1 MELRI
6 INILKI
12 IFLSLAISVGEKSYA
27 YVEGQIRE
35 KPVDIVTAP
44 EKFIFLHTLNPCDWG
59 FSPIATSGK
68 EMFYRLTLDEPMN
81 MTFLTLGSDICC
93 AEISIFGSNGNIT
106 RSVTAQDYQ
115 YILKE
120 DGRWND
126 SYSYFEGQDCFIANG
141 LAPGT
146 YWITVQGIKG
156 GNSSAT
162 NGPVRMTVI
171 GYNFDNL
178 DYGLIAPDSI
188 PGTRQCPFDI
198 GRLNSG
204 FTTTVEKS
212 KTDMP
217 PSVTEMFFRLELTE
231 PMSLLFDFNE
241 SDYEISLFNSSQSQV
256 TVIKSGSST
265 ESSEIDFES
274 GSYLLWARFLP
285 SSENDV
291 LTFSITGKT
300 EDAPKPERPDNPSP
314 GNPTTIGKNYI
325 TTRTYLSADC
335 SDYRDE
341 TLYADGLGRISQRI
355 LAAGSP
361 AGGDLVW
368 RYSYDT
374 SGRQT
379 HEWLPGVSSSTD
391 GSYASLSQ
399 IDYSIYNGD
408 KAPYSLTEYEASPL
422 NRPKKQYGPGEEWH
436 TSGNAVSYDYETTHS
451 TSGNLSCFIYTA
463 DATADSRSADVT
475 IRCMGRYG
483 SGELLAERVT
493 DEDGREVITF
503 TDALDRKV
511 LERRPVG
518 DGIYADTYFVYDIYD
533 NLTAVLPPEASARM
547 AHTGIWNSST
557 SSDLRDY
564 CFLYRYDG
572 FRRKIGHRV
581 PGCGETEFVYDSADR
596 PVIWRDG
603 NMKGAGRWGFRIYD
617 IFGRETISGTCA
629 SWSGSLSIPVRSQPC
644 GLTSDIPLSASC
656 LSLYGY
662 DIYGI
667 ELTDPIVNTVNYYDD
682 YSFIGSNGVPGE
694 SHLGFASVGNGVEPY
709 PSAKGMLTGR
719 LTAVPV
725 STVSDSTEYL
735 ASAFYYDHRER
746 LIQSVSANHLGGFDR
761 ESTEYD
767 FVGNPVCTELIHTTS
782 TDCVGVRQRWVR
794 EFDRHGRE
802 LSVTHN
808 LGDGTPMLLCR
819 RGYDSLGRISEESAG
834 DGASEALVNEYAYDI
849 RSRAVAVSS
858 GRYSQRLDFTPGGNV
873 SRMDWCADA
882 SCEPWHS
889 YRLGYDALSR
899 VVSAEY
905 SDDDGRRGIYDT
917 TYDYDLNG
925 NVTALSR
932 RGVVSSG
939 IGGEKYGLIDCLAYS
954 YEGNRVVSITDDG
967 QEVYSYG
974 AFHFVDGA
982 DEAEEYTYDSNGNIT
997 SDLNR
1002 DISDISYDVNNR
1014 PHRIRFSDGGE
1025 TRYIYGLDGVKR
1037 RAEHVIPGIP
1047 PVVSIGA
1054 AVSGAT
1060 VTSTT
1065 DYSGAF
1071 VYEDGELERIH
1082 LDCGYLSYRDFSGSR
1097 LAEPEYHFYQRDHL
1111 GNNRVD
1117 LRSDGLVSQIT
1128 HYYPFGL
1135 PMSMGYSPESQR
1147 WKFGNKELDRVNGLD
1162 LYDFEARAYDPATI
1176 RFYRPDDLAH
1186 KYHPISPYAYCANN
1200 PLFNTDPTGQVLETA
1215 WDIANVVAGVVSL
1228 ASNVQQ
1234 GNIGAAVVDGV
1245 GVALDAAAVI
1255 VPVVPGGAATG
1266 IKVYRAG
1273 KTASNV
1279 VVNKATKAASV
1290 TSKKTKREV
1299 AELTNEATTAK
1310 SDVVYPSRRAAFRQ
1324 AKRDAGIP
1332 TSQNFTTHELGDASK
1347 SGNSGRRSIEYEF
1360 LIEPPYDYT
1369 KSKYVQDHYEGH
1381 IYTNGISD
1389 DRPHINIHQKG
1400 NKKERWENNHYY
1412 YIP

>member
-1 MELRI
+1 MGKIIVNILRI
-6 INILKI
+6 IIL
-12 IFLSLAISVGEKSYA
+12 LLVISTGSRAYA
-27 YVEGQIRE
+27 QGQIME
-35 KPVDIVTAP
+35 NPMPVTVEA
-44 EKFIFLHTLNPCDWG
+44 EKFTFIGTLNPCDWG
-59 FSPIATSGK
+59 FSSSPSLGK
-68 EMFYRLTLDEPMN
+68 EMFYSLTIDEPMN
-81 MTFLTLGSDICC
+81 IIAHALGSDIKGVDIK
-93 AEISIFGSNGNIT
+93 ISGNNGIIE
-106 RSVTAQDYQ
+106 R
-115 YILKE
+115 
-120 DGRWND
+120 
-126 SYSYFEGQDCFIANG
+126 SYSAESYRQFLIDNNLWNYNTYDYGQDCFIASH
-141 LAPGT
+141 LLPGT
-146 YWITVQGIKG
+146 YIITVRGKKVS
-156 GNSSAT
+156 NNNAT
-162 NGPVRMTVI
+162 NGPTQLTVI
-171 GYNFDNL
+171 GYNDDNPFYTPL
-178 DYGLIAPDSI
+178 PVDYI
-188 PGTRQCPFDI
+188 PGTKLHPILI
-198 GRLNSG
+198 GHFATDFSATISKCTERFSG
-204 FTTTVEKS
+204 Q
-212 KTDMP
+212 DALP
-217 PSVTEMFFRLELTE
+217 PLGLHFRLMLSTS
-231 PMSLLFDFNE
+231 MDLSFNIDN
-241 SDYEISLFNSSQSQV
+241 SKYSVSLFNDEINQY
-256 TVIKSGSST
+256 TVVNGNTADDDNIISFKEG
-265 ESSEIDFES
+265 D
-274 GSYLLWARFLP
+274 YLLLAILAIFVSP
-285 SSENDV
+285 VEDYTIS
-291 LTFSITGKT
+291 FSIIGQKWEEVRQYTNF
-300 EDAPKPERPDNPSP
+300 D
-314 GNPTTIGKNYI
+314 PTTIGKNYI

-436 TSGNAVSYDYETTHS
+436 TSGNAVSYDYETSRS

-503 TDALDRKV
+503 TDALGRKV

-644 GLTSDIPLSASC
+644 GLTSDIPLPASC

-667 ELTDPIVNTVNYYDD
+667 ELTDPVVNTVNYYDD

-694 SHLGFASVGNGVEPY
+694 SHLGFASGGNGVEPY

-735 ASAFYYDHRER
+735 ASAFYYDYRER

-767 FVGNPVCTELIHTTS
+767 FVGNPVCTELIHTTA

-802 LSVTHN
+802 LSVTHC

-889 YRLGYDALSR
+889 YRFGYDALSR

-954 YEGNRVVSITDDG
+954 YEGNRVVSITEDG

-982 DEAEEYTYDSNGNIT
+982 DEAEEYTYNANGNIT
-997 SDLNR
+997 SDHNR
-1002 DISDISYDVNNR
+1002 GISDISYDVNNR
-1014 PHRIRFSDGGE
+1014 ARRIRFSDGGE

-1071 VYEDGELERIH
+1071 VYEDGVLERIH
-1082 LDCGYLSYRDFSGSR
+1082 LDCGYLSYRDFSGRR
-1097 LAEPEYHFYQRDHL
+1097 LTEPEYHFYQRDHL

-1117 LRSDGLVSQIT
+1117 LCSDGSVSQIT

-1147 WKFGNKELDRVNGLD
+1147 WKFGNKELDRINGLD

-1176 RFYRPDDLAH
+1176 RFYRPDDLAD
-1186 KYHPISPYAYCANN
+1186 KYHPISPYAYCLNN
-1200 PLFNTDPTGQVLETA
+1200 PLINIDKDGKEVYLYATELPGNTSDRLNLILKYATHTFLAVQVPSTKEWFHFA
-1215 WDIANVVAGVVSL
+1215 YGSEYDGF
-1228 ASNVQQ
+1228 Q
-1234 GNIGAAVVDGV
+1234 GAI
-1245 GVALDAAAVI
+1245 
-1255 VPVVPGGAATG
+1255 
-1266 IKVYRAG
+1266 
-1273 KTASNV
+1273 
-1279 VVNKATKAASV
+1279 
-1290 TSKKTKREV
+1290 
-1299 AELTNEATTAK
+1299 
-1310 SDVVYPSRRAAFRQ
+1310 
-1324 AKRDAGIP
+1324 
-1332 TSQNFTTHELGDASK
+1332 
-1347 SGNSGRRSIEYEF
+1347 SGRLQLVHYSDDLAIMNGDNNDRVKNVIP
-1360 LIEPPYDYT
+1360 IEPPLNDDGIQMSEEEFANKVIDVANSFGNNPEITYFMLPIVPT
-1369 KSKYVQDHYEGH
+1369 QGNCNTSTSTILHKSGVTDSKMEEITRQLPELH
-1381 IYTNGISD
+1381 NGFGNY
-1389 DRPHINIHQKG
+1389 RPWTQEEQKKAVNRMNEIINSLDKI
-1400 NKKERWENNHYY
+1400 NNR
-1412 YIP
+1412 